1 MNELDSDDGNEGFKR
16 LGAARVR
23 LLLAGGGLPKEQISP
38 AAEWL
43 ADIDEREK
51 TRLEAIQY
59 DQVATAKSTQK
70 AAWLAA
76 WSAVAA
82 VIIGLGI
89 LVALLLGRG

>member
-1 MNELDSDDGNEGFKR
+1 MNELDKSGGNEGFRR

-23 LLLAGGGLPKEQISP
+23 LLLAGGGVPQEHVGP

-51 TRLEAIQY
+51 TRLEAILY
-59 DQVATAKSTQK
+59 DQVVTAKSTQK

-76 WSAVAA
+76 WSSLAG
-82 VIIGLGI
+82 VIIGVGI
-89 LVALLLGRG
+89 LLALVLGKG

>member
-1 MNELDSDDGNEGFKR
+1 MNESGNGDGNEGFKR

-23 LLLAGGGLPKEQISP
+23 LLLAGGGLPKEHVGP

-59 DQVATAKSTQK
+59 DQVVTAKSTQK

-76 WSAVAA
+76 WSALAA
-82 VIIGLGI
+82 VMIGFGI
-89 LVALLLGRG
+89 LVTLILGKG